1 MFYVYKYRAVCT
13 IVLYIHNG
21 IHISRFM
28 NLGISILFK
37 KPKREKPGIFSFLNP
52 LGTVVYGTA
61 LESQGDFA

>member
-1 MFYVYKYRAVCT
+1 MYNCT
-13 IVLYIHNG
+13 VQYIHNR